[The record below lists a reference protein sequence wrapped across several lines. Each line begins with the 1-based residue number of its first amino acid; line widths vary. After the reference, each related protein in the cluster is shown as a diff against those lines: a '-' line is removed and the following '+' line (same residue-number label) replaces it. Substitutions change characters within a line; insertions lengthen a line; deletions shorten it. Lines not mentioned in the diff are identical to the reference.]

1 LIQRIQFQTAI
12 ENSSFDD
19 KTFIQMARKLFFQ
32 SSRKH
37 NTPLGVGPTLVCTD
51 KMLHAVIRSIS
62 TKYKAILPLFTT
74 LYHIVNKF
82 HHINPSPRKPD
93 EKKIKYKSYK

>member
-1 LIQRIQFQTAI
+1 
-12 ENSSFDD
+12 
-19 KTFIQMARKLFFQ
+19 
-32 SSRKH
+32 
-37 NTPLGVGPTLVCTD
+37 
-51 KMLHAVIRSIS
+51 MLHAVIRSIS

-93 EKKIKYKSYK
+93 EKKLNTNHTSDCISLEFL